1 MLPTVAEVLALEA
14 VRRGQPRVVAGAHR
28 LDTPVRWVHAIEF
41 ADAARLLRG
50 GELVLATGIALP
62 DEGALLDAYIADL
75 ASVGVAALAV
85 ELGRRYTGGLPAG
98 FVAAAEA
105 HGLPLIVFGREVPF
119 VEITEA
125 VHARII
131 DDQLDQL
138 RASARLHEVFTDL
151 AVAGAGPG
159 EILRQAAMLAGR
171 PVILAD
177 VSHHVLACEPAGADP
192 AALLDGFEAR
202 SRAVVL
208 AERTGYDEPSG
219 WLVTVAG
226 ARGEDWGRVILVC
239 GGPPAPADLV
249 LIERTAT
256 ALALARLLTRQHESL
271 ERQAH
276 TSLLGA
282 IMAGAYADP
291 DEAAARARAL
301 GVQVTGRQ
309 LLTIVAGF
317 RQGGRGL
324 PAHARAGEVADAL
337 AGACRRER
345 VPALVG
351 SLGEAGVGALLS
363 AGRGAD
369 PDAVLTAVCAAA
381 RQSLPGG
388 DAVIGAGSAA
398 GSLAEARRSLL
409 EAQQVADAAAA
420 APSAG
425 QGGASPGG
433 RPPWNP
439 PMAYGPVPSSPGR
452 GRPYYRLADLR
463 LRGLLHLLGDD
474 TRLAMFVERE
484 LGPLIAHD
492 QAHGTG
498 LTKVLGAYL
507 AEGGNKAA
515 AAGRAH
521 LARPTFYERL
531 RLIERIL
538 GVSLDSAE
546 SRTSLHVALLAVLA
560 GHHPRGRQAT
570 G

>member
-1 MLPTVAEVLALEA
+1 MLPTVAEVLALEP
-14 VRRGQPRVVAGAHR
+14 VRRGRPRVVAGAHR
-28 LDTPVRWVHAIEF
+28 LDTPVRWVHAIEL

-50 GELVLATGIALP
+50 GELVLTTGIALP
-62 DEGALLDAYIADL
+62 DEGPLLDTYVADL
-75 ASVGVAALAV
+75 AAVGVSAIAV
-85 ELGRRYTGGLPAG
+85 ELGRRYTGGLPGG
-98 FVAAAEA
+98 FVAAAESRE
-105 HGLPLIVFGREVPF
+105 LPLIVFGREVPF

-131 DDQLDQL
+131 DGQLDQL

-159 EILRQAAMLAGR
+159 EILRQAALLAGR
-171 PVILAD
+171 PVILED
-177 VSHHVLACEPAGADP
+177 LSHHVLAYEPAGTGP

-208 AERTGYDEPSG
+208 TGRTGYDDPSG
-219 WLVTVAG
+219 WLVTMAG
-226 ARGEDWGRVILVC
+226 ARGEDWGRVILAC
-239 GGPPAPADLV
+239 GGSPAPGDRVLV
-249 LIERTAT
+249 ERTAT

-276 TSLLGA
+276 TSLIGA
-282 IMAGAYADP
+282 IVAGTYADL

-301 GVQVTGRQ
+301 GVQVTGRR
-309 LLTIVAGF
+309 LLTLVAGF
-317 RQGGRGL
+317 GQGSRGL
-324 PAHARAGEVADAL
+324 PAHARVLEVADAL
-337 AGACRRER
+337 ADACRRER

-363 AGRGAD
+363 ADRGAD
-369 PDAVLTAVCAAA
+369 PDAVLTAVCGAA
-381 RQSLPGG
+381 RQRLPGG
-388 DAVIGAGSAA
+388 GPVIGAGSAA
-398 GSLAEARRSLL
+398 ATLAEARRSLL
-409 EAQQVADAAAA
+409 EAQQVADAVAA
-420 APSAG
+420 APSA
-425 QGGASPGG
+425 
-433 RPPWNP
+433 
-439 PMAYGPVPSSPGR
+439 GR

-463 LRGLLHLLGDD
+463 LRGLLHLLGGDA
-474 TRLAMFVERE
+474 RLATFVDRE

-546 SRTSLHVALLAVLA
+546 SRTSLHVALLAFLSASAWRA
-560 GHHPRGRQAT
+560 GSGPEAAT
-570 G
+570 

>member
-1 MLPTVAEVLALEA
+1 MITNHPGREEDGMLPTVAEVLALEA
-14 VRRGQPRVVAGAHR
+14 VRRGQPRVVAGTHR

-62 DEGALLDAYIADL
+62 DEGALLDAYVADL

-98 FVAAAEA
+98 FVAAAQK

-159 EILRQAAMLAGR
+159 EILRQAALLAGR

-177 VSHHVLACEPAGADP
+177 LSHRVLACEPAGADP

-202 SRAVVL
+202 SRAVVV

-239 GGPPAPADLV
+239 GGPPAPGDLALV
-249 LIERTAT
+249 ERTAT
-256 ALALARLLTRQHESL
+256 ALALARLLARQHESL

-276 TSLLGA
+276 TSLIGA
-282 IMAGAYADP
+282 IVAGTYTDP

-309 LLTIVAGF
+309 LLTMAVGF

-324 PAHARAGEVADAL
+324 PAHARILEVADAL
-337 AGACRRER
+337 ADACRRER
-345 VPALVG
+345 IPALVG

-363 AGRGAD
+363 ADRGAD
-369 PDAVLTAVCAAA
+369 PDAVLASVCAAA
-381 RQSLPGG
+381 RQRLPGG

-409 EAQQVADAAAA
+409 EAQQVADATAAS
-420 APSAG
+420 PSAG
-425 QGGASPGG
+425 Q
-433 RPPWNP
+433 
-439 PMAYGPVPSSPGR
+439 

-474 TRLAMFVERE
+474 ARLATFVDRE

-560 GHHPRGRQAT
+560 GHYPRGRAAAR
-570 G
+570 